1 MITGSSFKILHCG
14 CNTISH
20 VNNKIH
26 FEISERKMIL
36 YLFDLFFLWLWLYLA
51 SYFFDLEYLETVAT
65 QLTAAIVLGIYL
77 SIFGVIFEM
86 YKLQVASNEFQILK
100 YYSYCNYNRT
110 CLFVNAYFFPILPS
124 NRLQF

>member
-1 MITGSSFKILHCG
+1 MITGSSFKVLHCG

-36 YLFDLFFLWLWLYLA
+36 YLFDLFFLCGFGLAA

-77 SIFGVIFEM
+77 SIFLV
-86 YKLQVASNEFQILK
+86 
-100 YYSYCNYNRT
+100 
-110 CLFVNAYFFPILPS
+110 LFSDV
-124 NRLQF
+124 

>member
-1 MITGSSFKILHCG
+1 
-14 CNTISH
+14 
-20 VNNKIH
+20 
-26 FEISERKMIL
+26 MIL

-86 YKLQVASNEFQILK
+86 YKLQVASNEFQIL
-100 YYSYCNYNRT
+100 RV
-110 CLFVNAYFFPILPS
+110 LFL
-124 NRLQF
+124 LQLQPHLFIC

>member
-1 MITGSSFKILHCG
+1 MITGFLSKLLHCG

-36 YLFDLFFLWLWLYLA
+36 YLFDLFFLCGFLYLA

-77 SIFGVIFEM
+77 SILVLFSRCIS
-86 YKLQVASNEFQILK
+86 YKAEQ
-100 YYSYCNYNRT
+100 
-110 CLFVNAYFFPILPS
+110 
-124 NRLQF
+124 